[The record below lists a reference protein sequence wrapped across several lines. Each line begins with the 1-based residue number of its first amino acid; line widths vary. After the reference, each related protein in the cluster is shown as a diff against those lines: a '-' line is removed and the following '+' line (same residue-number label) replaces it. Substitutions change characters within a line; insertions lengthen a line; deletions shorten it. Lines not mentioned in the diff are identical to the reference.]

1 MKTHEGSFFVSA
13 KSAVQLI
20 TGISNDGVGAK
31 ISIFIK
37 THYPSRDFLDITDPA
52 ANEEH
57 VCWFKTPS
65 GQKSYAFSVIG
76 LEYLCSHFPGVNAF
90 QNRAQFLALIEDFKR
105 SLPHKRPHGSSGDD
119 TPNPKRAK
127 NDQMDQL
134 TTEGDAS
141 MLPVAVVKQALI
153 AHTAMISGEVVK
165 AVEPFHQA
173 VVCSQQQMYQGNQE
187 LREEVCKIEMKAET
201 LVENTTTIAH
211 GLMTETMENRGK
223 LSRQEYSIAVL
234 NHNFRQLT
242 KERNEDNR
250 RNGEIIHKLSTT
262 LEDIVK
268 TGFDETQQMHAA
280 SFIELQVEIRKTQQK
295 HEAEIA
301 ELKASLAE
309 IQAIQVKQESRLA
322 EMQETQ
328 VKHGTCL
335 ADIQATLKSLVD
347 MLSAR
352 A

>member
-1 MKTHEGSFFVSA
+1 M
-13 KSAVQLI
+13 
-20 TGISNDGVGAK
+20 SN
-31 ISIFIK
+31 FIK
-37 THYPSRDFLDITDPA
+37 EHYSGCTFNDIENNITDA
-52 ANEEH
+52 DH
-57 VCWFKTPS
+57 ICWYKTPN
-65 GQKSYAFSVIG
+65 GHKSYAFTVAG
-76 LEYLCSHFPGVNAF
+76 LHYLCNNLSGIAAF
-90 QNRAQFLALIEDFKR
+90 ENRAQFLALIEDFKR
-105 SLPHKRPHGSSGDD
+105 ALPHKRPHASPDD
-119 TPNPKRAK
+119 NTPNPKRAA
-127 NDQMDQL
+127 NDKLDSH
-134 TTEGDAS
+134 TFEGDAS

-153 AHTAMISGEVVK
+153 AHTAMISDEVVK

-173 VVCSQQQMYQGNQE
+173 VVCSQKQMYQGNQE
-187 LREEVCKIEMKAET
+187 LRDEVCKIEMKAET

-211 GLMTETMENRGK
+211 GFMTETMENRGK
-223 LSRQEYSIAVL
+223 MSRQEYAIAKL
-234 NHNFRQLT
+234 NHQNRQLT
-242 KERNEDNR
+242 EGRNDDNR
-250 RNGEIIHKLSTT
+250 RNGEIIQKLSTT
-262 LEDIVK
+262 LEDTVK

-335 ADIQATLKSLVD
+335 ADIQSTLKSLVD